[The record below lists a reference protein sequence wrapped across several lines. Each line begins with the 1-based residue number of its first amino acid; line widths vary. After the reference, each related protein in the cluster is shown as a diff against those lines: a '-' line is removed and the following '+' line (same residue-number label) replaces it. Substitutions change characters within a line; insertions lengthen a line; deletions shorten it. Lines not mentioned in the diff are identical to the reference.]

1 MVSPED
7 DIGMTEGVKEV
18 KRMRLTGGALLLPLL
33 ISSNLSWV
41 LTVNGMLIVIHLG
54 LLATALAY

>member
-1 MVSPED
+1 
-7 DIGMTEGVKEV
+7 MTEGVKEV